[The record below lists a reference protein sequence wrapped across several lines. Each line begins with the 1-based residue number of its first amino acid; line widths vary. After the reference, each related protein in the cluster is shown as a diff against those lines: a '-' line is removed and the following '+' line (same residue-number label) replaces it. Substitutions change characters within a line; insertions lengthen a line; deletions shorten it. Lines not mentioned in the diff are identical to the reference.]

1 MKKKYKLMLTGAIL
15 ALILGISVIHLTDKL
30 TVNTEQVEK
39 TDFQDTIEENGS
51 VVSAD
56 KVTLSAE
63 LNGVVLTA
71 VKENTPVVQGQEVLT
86 IDSSQIEHQ
95 IAQLRGNLQSIQG
108 QKEMSMP
115 PVYQSQIDAQKLEI
129 ESTKVAMQDL
139 EKNIQDAKLLYEA
152 GSISK
157 SELDNLELSY
167 EQLQIKKNAQ
177 EKQLNL
183 IYEQGKP
190 KAGTDK
196 MYDGQQKSV
205 LENMKLLENQ
215 KQKAV
220 LRSPINGVVSEI
232 LVKPGELAQLQ
243 SPVVTIINKDRLQ
256 IESYVLTDDV
266 IYLHVGDKVNIRQET
281 NSEDLSGTGVI
292 SEISAYATEQR
303 SGLGLDEKKVKVI
316 VSIQD
321 KGTLNISANYDV
333 LLDFVLKEMKD
344 VITIPKSAMF
354 HSKDGKDAVFVVK
367 NGKAVIQEVTVA
379 YESNSKY
386 VIEEGL
392 EEGDEVIKDPNIEG
406 LKENVAVKSEQKA
419 K

>member
-1 MKKKYKLMLTGAIL
+1 
-15 ALILGISVIHLTDKL
+15 
-30 TVNTEQVEK
+30 
-39 TDFQDTIEENGS
+39 
-51 VVSAD
+51 
-56 KVTLSAE
+56 
-63 LNGVVLTA
+63 
-71 VKENTPVVQGQEVLT
+71 
-86 IDSSQIEHQ
+86 
-95 IAQLRGNLQSIQG
+95 
-108 QKEMSMP
+108 MSMP
-115 PVYQSQIDAQKLEI
+115 SVYQSQIEAQKLEI

-167 EQLQIKKNAQ
+167 KQLQIKKNAQ

-183 IYEQGKP
+183 IYEQSKP

-205 LENMKLLENQ
+205 SENMKLLENQ

-232 LVKPGELAQLQ
+232 LVKSGELAQLQ

-303 SGLGLDEKKVKVI
+303 SGLGLDEKKVKVT

-333 LLDFVLKEMKD
+333 LLDFVLKEMHD

-367 NGKAVIQEVTVA
+367 NGKAVIQEVSIA

-406 LKENVAVKSEQKA
+406 LKENIAVKSEK
-419 K
+419 KKN

>member
-1 MKKKYKLMLTGAIL
+1 MKKKYKFILTSIIL
-15 ALILGISVIHLTDKL
+15 VVILGISVIHLTDKL

-56 KVTLSAE
+56 KVTLSSE
-63 LNGVVLTA
+63 VNGVILSA
-71 VKENTPVVQGQEVLT
+71 VKENTPVTQGQAILT

-95 IAQLRGNLQSIQG
+95 IAQLYGNLQSIQG
-108 QKEMSMP
+108 QREMSTL
-115 PVYQSQIDAQKLEI
+115 PVYQSQVEAQKLEI
-129 ESTKVAMQDL
+129 ESTNVAIQDL
-139 EKNIQDAKLLYEA
+139 QKNIHDAKLLYEA

-183 IYEQGKP
+183 IYEQSKP
-190 KAGTDK
+190 KEGTNK
-196 MYDGQQKSV
+196 MYAGQQKSV
-205 LENMKLLENQ
+205 SENIKLLEDQ
-215 KQKAV
+215 KKKAV
-220 LRSPINGVVSEI
+220 IRSPIDGVVSEI
-232 LVKPGELAQLQ
+232 LIKPGELAHVQ
-243 SPVVTIINKDRLQ
+243 SPVVTIINKNQLQ

-281 NSEDLSGTGVI
+281 NSEDLSGIGVI
-292 SEISAYATEQR
+292 SEISSYATEKR
-303 SGLGLDEKKVKVI
+303 SGLGLDEKKVKVT

-367 NGKAVIQEVTVA
+367 NGKALIQEVTVA

-386 VIEEGL
+386 VIEKGL

-406 LKENVAVKSEQKA
+406 LKENIAVKSEQKA

>member
-15 ALILGISVIHLTDKL
+15 ALIPGISVIHRTDKL

-71 VKENTPVVQGQEVLT
+71 IKENTPVVQGQEVLT

-108 QKEMSMP
+108 QKEMSTP
-115 PVYQSQIDAQKLEI
+115 SVYQSQIEAQKLEI
-129 ESTKVAMQDL
+129 ESTKVTMQDL

-167 EQLQIKKNAQ
+167 EQLQIKKNAP

-183 IYEQGKP
+183 IYEQSKP
-190 KAGTDK
+190 KSGTDK

-215 KQKAV
+215 KQKSV

-243 SPVVTIINKDRLQ
+243 SPVVTIINKDCLQ

-281 NSEDLSGTGVI
+281 NSEDLCGTGII

-303 SGLGLDEKKVKVI
+303 SGLGLDEKKVKVT

-367 NGKAVIQEVTVA
+367 NGKAVIQEVAVA

-406 LKENVAVKSEQKA
+406 LKENIAVKSEQKA

>member
-1 MKKKYKLMLTGAIL
+1 MKKKYKFILTSIIL
-15 ALILGISVIHLTDKL
+15 VVILGISVIHLTDKL

-56 KVTLSAE
+56 KVTMSAE

-115 PVYQSQIDAQKLEI
+115 PMYQSQIDAQKLEI

-157 SELDNLELSY
+157 SELDNFELSY
-167 EQLQIKKNAQ
+167 KQLQIKKNAQ

-183 IYEQGKP
+183 IYEQSKP
-190 KAGTDK
+190 KVGTDK

-205 LENMKLLENQ
+205 SENMKLLENQ

-406 LKENVAVKSEQKA
+406 LKENIAVKSEK
-419 K
+419 KKN

>member
-1 MKKKYKLMLTGAIL
+1 MKKKYKFILTSIIL
-15 ALILGISVIHLTDKL
+15 VVILGISVIHLTDKL

-56 KVTLSAE
+56 KVTMSAE

-71 VKENTPVVQGQEVLT
+71 VKENTPVVQGQAILT

-183 IYEQGKP
+183 IYEQSKP
-190 KAGTDK
+190 KEGTNK
-196 MYDGQQKSV
+196 MYAGQQKSV
-205 LENMKLLENQ
+205 SENIKLLEDQ
-215 KQKAV
+215 KKKAV
-220 LRSPINGVVSEI
+220 IRSPIDGVVSEI
-232 LVKPGELAQLQ
+232 LIKPGELAHVQ
-243 SPVVTIINKDRLQ
+243 SPVVTIINKNQLQ

-281 NSEDLSGTGVI
+281 NSEDLSGIGVI
-292 SEISAYATEQR
+292 SEISSYATEKR
-303 SGLGLDEKKVKVI
+303 SGLGLDEKKVKVT

-367 NGKAVIQEVTVA
+367 NGKALIQEVTVA

-386 VIEEGL
+386 VIEKGL

>member
-1 MKKKYKLMLTGAIL
+1 MKKKYKLIVTSIIL
-15 ALILGISVIHLTDKL
+15 VVILGISVIHLTDKL

-56 KVTLSAE
+56 KVTMSAE

-108 QKEMSMP
+108 QKEMSTP
-115 PVYQSQIDAQKLEI
+115 SVYQSQIDAQKLEI

-139 EKNIQDAKLLYEA
+139 EKNIHDAKLLYEA

-183 IYEQGKP
+183 IYEQSKP
-190 KAGTDK
+190 KEGTNK
-196 MYDGQQKSV
+196 MYAGQQKSV
-205 LENMKLLENQ
+205 SENIKLLEDQ
-215 KQKAV
+215 KKKAV
-220 LRSPINGVVSEI
+220 IRSPIDGVVSEI
-232 LVKPGELAQLQ
+232 LIKPGELAHVQ

-292 SEISAYATEQR
+292 SEISSYATEQR
-303 SGLGLDEKKVKVI
+303 SGLGLDEKKVKVT

-367 NGKAVIQEVTVA
+367 NGKALIQEVTVA

-386 VIEEGL
+386 VIEKGL

-406 LKENVAVKSEQKA
+406 LKENIAVKSEK
-419 K
+419 KKN

>member
-1 MKKKYKLMLTGAIL
+1 MKKKYKLIVTSIIL
-15 ALILGISVIHLTDKL
+15 VVILGISVIHLTDKL

-56 KVTLSAE
+56 KVTMSAE

-139 EKNIQDAKLLYEA
+139 EKNIQNAKLLYEA

-183 IYEQGKP
+183 IYEQSKP
-190 KAGTDK
+190 KEGTNK
-196 MYDGQQKSV
+196 MYAGQQKSV
-205 LENMKLLENQ
+205 SENIKLLEDQ
-215 KQKAV
+215 KKKAV
-220 LRSPINGVVSEI
+220 IRSPIDGVVSEI
-232 LVKPGELAQLQ
+232 LIKPGELAHVQ
-243 SPVVTIINKDRLQ
+243 SPVVTIINKNQLQ

-281 NSEDLSGTGVI
+281 NSEDLSGIGVI
-292 SEISAYATEQR
+292 SEISSYATEKR